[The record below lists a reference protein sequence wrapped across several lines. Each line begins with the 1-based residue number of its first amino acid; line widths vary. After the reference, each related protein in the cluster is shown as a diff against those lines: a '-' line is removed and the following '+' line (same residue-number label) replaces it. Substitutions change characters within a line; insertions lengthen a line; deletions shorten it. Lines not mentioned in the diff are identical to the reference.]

1 MVMKILHN
9 FSLEIWGETNVSH
22 SYSRAIVRVRVKA
35 IVKVKVKEKKKG
47 EGYIG
52 KLKNLE

>member
-1 MVMKILHN
+1 MKILHN

-22 SYSRAIVRVRVKA
+22 SYSRAIVRVKA